1 VTVLE
6 WALGAVLVVALA
18 ELALVYWAVV
28 RDLALREREL
38 AQEKEK
44 E

>member
-1 VTVLE
+1 MGLE
-6 WALGAVLVVALA
+6 LAWVLGAVVVVALA

-38 AQEKEK
+38 AQEKE
-44 E
+44 

>member
-1 VTVLE
+1 MVLE
-6 WALGAVLVVALA
+6 WVLWLVLVVALA

>member
-1 VTVLE
+1 MVLE
-6 WALGAVLVVALA
+6 WVLGTVVAVALA